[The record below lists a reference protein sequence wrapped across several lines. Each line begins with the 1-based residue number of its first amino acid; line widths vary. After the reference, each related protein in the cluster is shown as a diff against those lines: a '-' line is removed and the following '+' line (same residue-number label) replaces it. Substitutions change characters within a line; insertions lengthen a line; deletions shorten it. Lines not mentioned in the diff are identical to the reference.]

1 MDSEDIDHLNRRIY
15 ELEVKVD
22 RLITMFERIDGG
34 WTALKLVGATM
45 VGAIAIWAFL
55 TDHIKFH

>member
-1 MDSEDIDHLNRRIY
+1 MDEESFRMLSARME